1 MLMLLIFVLVLFRW
15 PILSRFIGIKRM
27 HLFDAVMFT
36 AFAAQQL
43 AAAHLNA
50 FDGLSVLNLAVMG
63 LCIWWA
69 RSAARRFLTFDELA
83 KAAQNGQGNSDGGTA
98 SPS

>member
-1 MLMLLIFVLVLFRW
+1 MLMLLIFVLVSFRW

-36 AFAAQQL
+36 AFAAQNL

-69 RSAARRFLTFDELA
+69 RSAARRFLTFDELQKVA
-83 KAAQNGQGNSDGGTA
+83 NGQGNSDGGTA